1 MAWAL
6 RGNGSGFFLTVTLVD
21 TKNQQSTLE
30 YELQSADMATAQTDA
45 TAILGKL
52 ALVSDSKAINYGI
65 SLRYEEDAFTFPV
78 SADNNVRLRLVG
90 QIKDQSEKAV
100 FEIPAPKQTLFVASV
115 GENSAIADL
124 ADTDLVNYVQTFQ
137 TGGESFISDGE
148 LLDFTLKGRKVA
160 RARGF

>member
-1 MAWAL
+1 MAMVI
-6 RGNGSGFFLTVTLVD
+6 RGNGAGFFMSVTLVD

-30 YELQSADMATAQTDA
+30 YELQSADFATAQTDA
-45 TAILGKL
+45 ASILAKL
-52 ALVSDSKAINYGI
+52 ALVSDSKALNYAI
-65 SLRYEEDAFTFPV
+65 SLRYEEDAFSFPA

-90 QIKDQSEKAV
+90 QIKDQADKAV
-100 FEIPAPKQTLFVASV
+100 FEIPAPKQSLFVASV

-124 ADTDLVNYVQTFQ
+124 ADTDLVSYVQTFQ